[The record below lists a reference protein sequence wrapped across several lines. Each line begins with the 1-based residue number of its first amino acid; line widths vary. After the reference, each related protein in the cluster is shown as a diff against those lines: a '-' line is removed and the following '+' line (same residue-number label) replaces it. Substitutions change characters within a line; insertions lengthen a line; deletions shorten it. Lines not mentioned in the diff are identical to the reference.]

1 LVSVPSLL
9 TTLATLD
16 AIETAFTT
24 LFTEKAAA
32 EGGDAIYVLTP
43 KLAVEILL
51 ERQNQSGSQI
61 SVKSRNIPS
70 TKASSIL

>member
-1 LVSVPSLL
+1 MVPATSLL
-9 TTLATLD
+9 TTLATFD

-24 LFTEKAAA
+24 LFTEKTAA
-32 EGGDAIYVLTP
+32 EGGEAIYILTP
-43 KLAVEILL
+43 KLVMEILL

-61 SVKSRNIPS
+61 SVKRRNIPT